1 MNRLPTRMFGLFL
14 LTVSLS
20 VGSCQAFIHSLPH
33 MDGTTPADQRDIQ
46 NRDSQ
51 NNPRHD
57 LHGNV

>member
-1 MNRLPTRMFGLFL
+1 MRMFGLFL

-20 VGSCQAFIHSLPH
+20 VASCQAFVHSLPR
-33 MDGTTPADQRDIQ
+33 MDETPAADQRDT
-46 NRDSQ
+46 R